1 MEEIQPDYLENYM
14 GLGTQEI
21 TRLVL
26 SLLIE
31 ETIKKQLT
39 PFRQVSGSKDQVTPI
54 PIQLQLSETKE
65 KRLRLND
72 IPRASVNAGF

>member
-39 PFRQVSGSKDQVTPI
+39 PFRQVSGSKDQVTP
-54 PIQLQLSETKE
+54 LQSNCNSLKPQ
-65 KRLRLND
+65 KRGSGSTIFPVHL
-72 IPRASVNAGF
+72 